1 LPNTEARLIC
11 VNVRWRRKPHSVLA
25 FNRQNQMARA
35 RIGLALGSGAAR
47 GWAHIGVLEALQEA
61 GIEPDVVCGTSMGA
75 FVGAAYVTGRLSAL
89 KSWASA
95 LTWRGIVG
103 LLDVRLTGGGLIE
116 GEEITALMSQLGIA
130 APIEQV
136 AKPFAAVA
144 TSLVTGR
151 EIWLRTGPITEAV
164 RASIGIP
171 GILSPVK
178 HGDDWLLD
186 GGLVNPVPVSVCR
199 ALGADILIA
208 VNLNSDLVGRRFQA
222 AVEPQDVASTAAVP
236 QDLINRLLERV
247 PQAWRDQAAVIA
259 PRLLPAQTKM
269 PAYFE
274 VLANS
279 LNIMEDQI
287 TRTRLAGEPPHVM
300 LAPRLSHIDP
310 FAFDRV
316 TEGIAEGRASVEQAL
331 PYLQRHL

>member
-1 LPNTEARLIC
+1 
-11 VNVRWRRKPHSVLA
+11 
-25 FNRQNQMARA
+25 MAPP

-47 GWAHIGVLEALQEA
+47 GWAHIGVLEALQQA
-61 GIEPDVVCGTSMGA
+61 GIEPDIVCGTSMGA
-75 FVGAAYVTGRLSAL
+75 FVGAAYVTGRLSQL
-89 KSWASA
+89 KTWACA
-95 LTWRGIVG
+95 LTRREIVG
-103 LLDVRLTGGGLIE
+103 LVDIRLTGGGLIQ

-130 APIEQV
+130 TSIEQA

-151 EIWLRTGPITEAV
+151 EIWLRAGPIAQAV

-178 HGDDWLLD
+178 HEDDWLLD

-208 VNLNSDLVGRRFQA
+208 VNLNSDLVGRRFEA
-222 AVEPQDVASTAAVP
+222 AAEPRDVVHTTAVP
-236 QDLINRLLERV
+236 QDIINRLLEKV
-247 PQAWRDQAAVIA
+247 PQAWRHHAADIA
-259 PRLLPAQTKM
+259 PRLLSAHPKA

-300 LAPRLSHIDP
+300 LAPRLGHFDP
-310 FAFDRV
+310 FAFDRAK
-316 TEGIAEGRASVEQAL
+316 EAIAEGRASVEQAL
-331 PYLQRHL
+331 PYLRRHL

>member
-1 LPNTEARLIC
+1 
-11 VNVRWRRKPHSVLA
+11 
-25 FNRQNQMARA
+25 MARP

-75 FVGAAYVTGRLSAL
+75 FVGAAYVTGRLSEL
-89 KSWASA
+89 KSWASK
-95 LTWRGIVG
+95 LTWRGIVA
-103 LLDVRLTGGGLIE
+103 LLDVRLAGGGLVE
-116 GEEITALMSQLGIA
+116 GELIAALMNELGISA
-130 APIEQV
+130 LIEQTR
-136 AKPFAAVA
+136 KPFAAVA
-144 TSLVTGR
+144 TSLVSGR

-171 GILSPVK
+171 GILNPVR

-222 AVEPQDVASTAAVP
+222 AAEPQEAVSTGAP
-236 QDLINRLLERV
+236 QELVKRLLERV
-247 PQAWRDQAAVIA
+247 PQAWRDHAADIA
-259 PRLLPAQTKM
+259 PRLFPAQTTT

-287 TRTRLAGEPPHVM
+287 TRARLAGDPPHVA
-300 LAPRLSHIDP
+300 LVPRLNHIAP
-310 FAFDRV
+310 FAFERV
-316 TEGIAEGRASVEQAL
+316 KEGIAEGRASVEQAL
-331 PYLQRHL
+331 PYLQRYR

>member
-1 LPNTEARLIC
+1 
-11 VNVRWRRKPHSVLA
+11 
-25 FNRQNQMARA
+25 MARP

-47 GWAHIGVLEALQEA
+47 GWAHIGVLEGLKDA

-75 FVGAAYVTGRLSAL
+75 FVGAAYVTGRLSEL
-89 KSWASA
+89 KAWACA
-95 LTWRGIVG
+95 LTRREIASLV
-103 LLDVRLTGGGLIE
+103 DIRLTGGGLIQ

-130 APIEQV
+130 TSIEQA

-151 EIWLRTGPITEAV
+151 EIWLRAGPIAQAV

-178 HGDDWLLD
+178 HEDDWLLD

-208 VNLNSDLVGRRFQA
+208 VNLNSDLVGRRFEA
-222 AVEPQDVASTAAVP
+222 AAEPRDVVHTTAVP
-236 QDLINRLLERV
+236 QDIINRLLEKV
-247 PQAWRDQAAVIA
+247 PQAWRHHAAEIA
-259 PRLLPAQTKM
+259 PRLLSAHPKA

-300 LAPRLSHIDP
+300 LAPRLGHFDP
-310 FAFDRV
+310 FAFDRAK
-316 TEGIAEGRASVEQAL
+316 EAIAEGRASVEQAL
-331 PYLQRHL
+331 PYLRRHL

>member
-1 LPNTEARLIC
+1 
-11 VNVRWRRKPHSVLA
+11 
-25 FNRQNQMARA
+25 MARP

-47 GWAHIGVLEALQEA
+47 GWAHIGVLEALHEA
-61 GIEPDVVCGTSMGA
+61 GMEPDIVCGTSMGA
-75 FVGAAYVTGRLSAL
+75 FVGAAYVSGRLSEL
-89 KSWASA
+89 KSWACS

-103 LLDVRLTGGGLIE
+103 LLDVRLMGGGLID
-116 GEEITALMSQLGIA
+116 GEEITALMSQLGITI
-130 APIEQV
+130 PIEQA

-144 TSLVTGR
+144 TSLMTGR

-171 GILSPVK
+171 GIFSPVK
-178 HGDDWLLD
+178 HADDWLLD

-222 AVEPQDVASTAAVP
+222 AEPRAVNTAAVP
-236 QDLINRLLERV
+236 PDVVKRLLERV
-247 PQAWRDQAAVIA
+247 PQAWRDHAAEIA
-259 PRLLPAQTKM
+259 PRLFPANART

-287 TRTRLAGEPPHVM
+287 TRTRLAGDPPHIM
-300 LAPRLSHIDP
+300 LAPRLAHLDP
-310 FAFDRV
+310 FAFDRA
-316 TEGIAEGRASVEQAL
+316 TEALAEGEASVQQAMPHL
-331 PYLQRHL
+331 RRYL